1 MWIKKNEQ
9 EIAEMQEKTIPML
22 KKTMRFY
29 NALGMSFI
37 LLVFLFLHHKF
48 GLSYFGKKPKPWNE
62 VFALLPRIF
71 AYSFLLFC
79 VSYFFFF
86 RNDPIEKTYI
96 CLSCQDKT
104 NNLKKGMQCQ
114 CGGEYVDMDL
124 LKWVDDEV
132 PEDSK
137 NTKDKNNQQND
148 QPIHP

>member
-9 EIAEMQEKTIPML
+9 EIAEMQEKTIPKKRVKRRFSESLSLALML
-22 KKTMRFY
+22 LFF
-29 NALGMSFI
+29 SF
-37 LLVFLFLHHKF
+37 LYHKF
-48 GLSYFGKKPKPWNE
+48 GFSAFETKPKPWNE

-124 LKWVDDEV
+124 LKWVDDEA
-132 PEDSK
+132 P
-137 NTKDKNNQQND
+137 DKESENQQEQTPSSNEK
-148 QPIHP
+148 IH